1 MAEHGF
7 EIDWS
12 ELPTPEDDG
21 AAAHLTGMRLPA
33 LILKATDGQHVTL
46 SALPGVTV
54 LYIYPMTGTPG
65 VALPEGWNEIP
76 GARGCTP
83 QSCAYRDRFAE
94 LRAAGAD
101 HVFGL
106 STQSPADQRAAAER
120 LHLPFALLSDE
131 DLALASA
138 LTLPMFDTS
147 AGRHHKRMTLILRD
161 GAIVQVFYPV
171 FPPDADAA
179 RVMDRLAAS

>member
-21 AAAHLTGMRLPA
+21 AASHLTGRAMPA
-33 LILKATDGQHVTL
+33 LRLRATDGTDV
-46 SALPGVTV
+46 ALDGLRGVSV
-54 LYIYPMTGTPG
+54 LYLYPMTGTPG

-94 LRAAGAD
+94 LQAAGAD
-101 HVFGL
+101 HVYGI
-106 STQSPADQRAAAER
+106 STQSPDDQVAAAER
-120 LHLPFALLSDE
+120 LHLPFALLSDA
-131 DLALASA
+131 DLALAHA
-138 LTLPMFDTS
+138 LKLPLFETS
-147 AGRHHKRMTLILRD
+147 AGPHHKRMTLILRD
-161 GAIVQVFYPV
+161 GVIAEVFYPV
-171 FPPDADAA
+171 FPPDADAG
-179 RVMDRLAAS
+179 RVMDWLATP